1 MTGFDFSSIIVA
13 ETDGETCGPDGCL
26 PGEEPAAKKASQ
38 DEIEPTAAGADRSAE
53 SLNNKTAH

>member
-38 DEIEPTAAGADRSAE
+38 DEIEPTAAGADRPAE
-53 SLNNKTAH
+53 SPNKTAH